1 MCKTGENMMQML
13 QDESLI
19 SKTSLPSEKDNVS
32 SSTSPVRT
40 TNFMVYLA
48 QIKLFEGKSIIV
60 VSFLSTGV

>member
-1 MCKTGENMMQML
+1 MCKTGENMIQML

-32 SSTSPVRT
+32 SSTSPVTT
-40 TNFMVYLA
+40 TNVMVYLA

-60 VSFLSTGV
+60 VSFLSTGF